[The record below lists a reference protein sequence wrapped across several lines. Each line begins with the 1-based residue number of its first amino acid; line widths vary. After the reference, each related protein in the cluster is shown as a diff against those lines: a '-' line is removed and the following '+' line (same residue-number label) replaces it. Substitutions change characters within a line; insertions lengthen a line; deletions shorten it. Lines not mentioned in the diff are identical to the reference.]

1 MDLVELLG
9 SSAGQAAV
17 GQIARQL
24 GIDER
29 SATSAMQAVMPALGR
44 GIRNNASRPGGV
56 DQLSGALGR
65 GQHDRYVDRP
75 ELLGQPET
83 IADGEAIL
91 GHVFGSKDVSRNVAG
106 RAAQQTG
113 VSSDL
118 IKKMLPMVAAV
129 AMGMLSKQTQG
140 GRQLG
145 SAPAR
150 GSQPAAGND
159 LFGILNQVLD
169 ADRDGS
175 AVDDIINLAQ
185 RFF

>member
-9 SSAGQAAV
+9 SDAGRAAV

-29 SATSAMQAVMPALGR
+29 SASSAMQAVLPAVGR
-44 GIRNNASRPGGV
+44 GIRNNASRPGGI

-65 GQHDRYVDRP
+65 GHHERYVDRP
-75 ELLGQPET
+75 ELLGQSET

-91 GHVFGSKDVSRNVAG
+91 GHVFGNKDVSRNVAG
-106 RAAQQTG
+106 HAAQQTG
-113 VSSDL
+113 LGADV

-140 GRQLG
+140 GGGLG
-145 SAPAR
+145 SVPSR
-150 GSQPAAGND
+150 GSQPAPGND